1 MSPSGGAG
9 LLFDVLARDR
19 DGEPRRPGR
28 RSRTRATAGSPA
40 STAGPGPGIPVA
52 ACGRTTALE
61 AVRLAVE
68 PGQFRAGIR
77 AYTTRM
83 ICSARSG
90 AAVNTRSVVMKAVW
104 LRMDEDTMPADTNVL
119 VLS

>member
-1 MSPSGGAG
+1 MYWRGTGVGGPVGA
-9 LLFDVLARDR
+9 A
-19 DGEPRRPGR
+19 RRPPRQYGR
-28 RSRTRATAGSPA
+28 ARSGNSCRSLRED
-40 STAGPGPGIPVA
+40 
-52 ACGRTTALE
+52 TALE

-119 VLS
+119 CPA

>member
-1 MSPSGGAG
+1 MGAG
-9 LLFDVLARDR
+9 ARR
-19 DGEPRRPGR
+19 RGGPRRRAGR
-28 RSRTRATAGSPA
+28 RRGPGATGVPPA